1 MQLDLQLHTYSKQVT
16 IAEPLPLAVAV
27 PGDSARGGQTADS
40 VGEGERQVQ
49 KASGGGWT

>member
-27 PGDSARGGQTADS
+27 PGGADRAGQTADS